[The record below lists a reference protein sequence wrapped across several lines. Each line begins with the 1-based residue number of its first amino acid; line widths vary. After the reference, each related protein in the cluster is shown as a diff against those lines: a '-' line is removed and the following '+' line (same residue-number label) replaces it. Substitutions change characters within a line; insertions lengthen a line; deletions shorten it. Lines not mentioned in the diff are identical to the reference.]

1 MPLVD
6 KKKVS
11 EGITWEPKAPDVR
24 DSKQAN
30 EFKTSPFMLSYRGL
44 TPDRNAF
51 LVGNVGDEPIFAE
64 MLLMEG
70 YGVQN
75 LAPSL
80 SNGVVTDAG
89 QFINSLQELTNIS
102 FKAYSFRV
110 TTDKQQARWTKQQER
125 LEVEYEATTD
135 SHRRTQIQRK
145 IALIN
150 EELIKQRRT
159 ANNLWA
165 REYLMVPYAKSVN
178 ELLDLLQYLRNNA
191 KVGTAPF
198 RFKNMTRAEKEARLF
213 TINNPASQLNK

>member
-6 KKKVS
+6 KKKIS
-11 EGITWEPKAPDVR
+11 ESITWEPKALNVR
-24 DSKQAN
+24 DPKQAN
-30 EFKTSPFMLSYRGL
+30 AFKTSPFMLSYRGL
-44 TPDRNAF
+44 TPDRNAY
-51 LVGNVGDEPIFAE
+51 LVGNVGDEPIYAE

-80 SNGVVTDAG
+80 SNRVVHDAG
-89 QFINSLQELTNIS
+89 QFINALEEFTNIS

-110 TTDKQQARWTKQQER
+110 TTDKQQARWTKQLER
-125 LEVEYEATTD
+125 LELELNTTED
-135 SHRRTQIQRK
+135 QHRRFQISRK
-145 IALIN
+145 IALIH

-178 ELLDLLQYLRNNA
+178 ELTNLLQYLRTNA
-191 KVGTAPF
+191 KEGTAPF
-198 RFKNMTRAEKEARLF
+198 RFRSMTRAEKEARLF
-213 TINNPASQLNK
+213 TINNPSAQLNK